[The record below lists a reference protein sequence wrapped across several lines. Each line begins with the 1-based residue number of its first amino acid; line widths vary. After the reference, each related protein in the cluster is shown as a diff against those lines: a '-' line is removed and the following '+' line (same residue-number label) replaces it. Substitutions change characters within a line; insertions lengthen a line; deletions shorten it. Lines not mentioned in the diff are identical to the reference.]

1 MPFEPDIIVTENGHH
16 RVNLVVDVKTSLPDL
31 QQTELGL
38 KKYMYLVQC
47 PTGLLITPDRMWVY
61 QDGYTS
67 RSPESVELVGD
78 FDLELVWEDPP
89 PKQET
94 RFETFVQRWLEDLP
108 RQRAE
113 QLPKDLRSAVREYI
127 LPAVVQGEVRAAHPR

>member
-1 MPFEPDIIVTENGHH
+1 MPFEPDIVVTETGHH
-16 RVNLVVDVKTSLPDL
+16 RVNLVVDVKTTLPDL

-47 PTGLLITPDRMWVY
+47 PTGLLITPDRLWLY

-78 FDLELVWEDPP
+78 FDLALVWEDPP